1 MSDAPEKLKRYMVVV
16 EMPFQDRDARRTE
29 RVQRSAAVTSVARDE
44 LLKWLARQPFPP
56 SEYVL
61 EAPATFGTFGM
72 LATERV
78 AKALRSA
85 PSVEAVLEA

>member
-1 MSDAPEKLKRYMVVV
+1 MAEGSGLKRYMIVV

-29 RVQRSAAVTSVARDE
+29 RVERSAAITKVARDE
-44 LLKWLARQPFPP
+44 LLKWLSRQPFPP

>member
-1 MSDAPEKLKRYMVVV
+1 
-16 EMPFQDRDARRTE
+16 
-29 RVQRSAAVTSVARDE
+29 VQRSAALTSVTRDE
-44 LLKWLARQPFPP
+44 ILKWLARQPFPP

-61 EAPATFGTFGM
+61 EAAATFGTFGM

-78 AKALRSA
+78 AKAVRGA